1 MQIACCKNSPAL
13 NCDPCDNTAAVV
25 SIVSLWF
32 LKSGDLKMRNKTDMF
47 YNLIALGMLNDIFAN
62 AKINF
67 PKIM

>member
-1 MQIACCKNSPAL
+1 
-13 NCDPCDNTAAVV
+13 
-25 SIVSLWF
+25 
-32 LKSGDLKMRNKTDMF
+32 MRNKTDMF